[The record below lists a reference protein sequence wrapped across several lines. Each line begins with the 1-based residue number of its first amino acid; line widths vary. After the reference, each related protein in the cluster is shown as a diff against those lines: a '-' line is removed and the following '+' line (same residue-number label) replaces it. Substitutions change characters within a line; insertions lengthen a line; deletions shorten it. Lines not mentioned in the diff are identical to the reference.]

1 MSKFCINYH
10 LKYNMKKIVLVASLL
25 LISLACSA
33 AEIIKIYSP
42 YSPGHSGTPALR
54 RVLDE
59 ANNNQLV
66 YKFILEFRP
75 GGQQIIAVKSMEPE
89 NSLAVIAPAYV
100 DHITTG
106 KLDEKNYIPV
116 YALGDACWAVIAN
129 KPLQGQQEFVV
140 GGVGFGNA
148 AHLTALLL
156 GERHGFSVRY
166 VVFKSNNDALVNMAG
181 NNGVEFVIDKYEA
194 FEALQTKNSKMRMV
208 AASCPVRLPQA
219 SNTPTLRELGL
230 PAPYIFNIV
239 IAHRNMPAARRGAIG
254 LILDQATVKI
264 GADEMFKLSAVRV
277 PVFAGISAD
286 QFYQNSIKNVQL
298 LQKKFKNQIEAEN
311 K

>member
-1 MSKFCINYH
+1 
-10 LKYNMKKIVLVASLL
+10 MKKLL
-25 LISLACSA
+25 LAVGLLVISWATA
-33 AEIIKIYSP
+33 ATEIIRIYSP

-54 RVLDE
+54 RVIDE
-59 ANNNQLV
+59 ANSAQSV
-66 YKFILEFRP
+66 YRFLLEFRP
-75 GGQQIIAVKSMEPE
+75 GGQQLIAVRSMEPE

-100 DHITTG
+100 EHISTG
-106 KLDEKNYIPV
+106 KLDQQLYVPV
-116 YALGDACWAVIAN
+116 WALGDACWAVVTN
-129 KPLQGQQEFVV
+129 KPLPAQKEFVV
-140 GGVGFGNA
+140 GGVGIGNA

-156 GERHGFSVRY
+156 GEKHKFQVRY
-166 VVFKSNNDALVNMAG
+166 VVFKSNNDALLNMAG

-194 FEALQTKNSKMRMV
+194 VEALQTKNSKMRMV

-219 SNTPTLRELGL
+219 PQVPTLKELGL

-239 IAHRNMPAARRGAIG
+239 IAHRDMPAARRGAIG

-264 GADEMFKLSAVRV
+264 GADEMFRLSAVRV

>member
-1 MSKFCINYH
+1 
-10 LKYNMKKIVLVASLL
+10 MKKIVLVASLL
-25 LISLACSA
+25 LISLTCSA

-59 ANNNQLV
+59 ANTNQSV

-75 GGQQIIAVKSMEPE
+75 GGQQIIAVKSIEPE

-100 DHITTG
+100 EHIATG
-106 KLDEKNYIPV
+106 KLDERNYLPV
-116 YALGDACWAVIAN
+116 WALGDACWAVVTN

-166 VVFKSNNDALVNMAG
+166 VVFKSNNDALINMVG

-194 FEALQTKNSKMRMV
+194 FETLQTKNSKMRMV

-219 SNTPTLRELGL
+219 PKTPTLRELGL
-230 PAPYIFNIV
+230 SAPYIFNIV
-239 IAHRNMPAARRGAIG
+239 VAHRDMPETRRRAIA
-254 LILDQATVKI
+254 LILNRATEKI
-264 GADEMFKLSAVRV
+264 GADEMFRLSAMRV
-277 PVFAGISAD
+277 PAFAGVSTEK
-286 QFYQNSIKNVQL
+286 FYENSIKNIQK
-298 LQKKFKNQIEAEN
+298 LQEKFKDQVETAAR
-311 K
+311 